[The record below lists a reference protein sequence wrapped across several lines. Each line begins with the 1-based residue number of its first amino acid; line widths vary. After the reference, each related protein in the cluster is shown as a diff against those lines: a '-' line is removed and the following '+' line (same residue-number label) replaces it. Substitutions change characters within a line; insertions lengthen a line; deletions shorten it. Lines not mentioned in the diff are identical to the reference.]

1 MEVSQIGLVGLWTVL
16 VLFGVLPAAMAWS
29 ERYSDTCLPPAVKPI
44 VPGGKITLA
53 FVIGAAG
60 FIITSEAVSKLF
72 H

>member
-1 MEVSQIGLVGLWTVL
+1 
-16 VLFGVLPAAMAWS
+16 MAWS